1 MRARPLVETRFM
13 HNAGCFLLLAIRRMS
28 HELRRRELAPLSLQV
43 ESAKNRLPAIAKTK
57 GESEETLRSIKARE
71 CNTKPS
77 GGSFDSATITAVW
90 NKAKPETG
98 RPRYARDSCRALMK
112 LHYDCIGDHHLW
124 CSDYETTTPRGREID
139 HIKPVFKRGSDA
151 LSNLQPLQWGN
162 NRHKSDNSS
171 NRPCKV
177 KS

>member
-1 MRARPLVETRFM
+1 
-13 HNAGCFLLLAIRRMS
+13 MS
-28 HELRRRELAPLSLQV
+28 HELRRKGLAPLSLQV

-57 GESEETLRSIKARE
+57 GESEETLRSIKARRR
-71 CNTKPS
+71 NTKPS
-77 GGSFDSATITAVW
+77 GKSFDLATITAVW
-90 NKAKPETG
+90 NKVKLEPR
-98 RPRYARDSCRALMK
+98 RPGYARDSCGALMK
-112 LHYDCIGDHHLW
+112 R
-124 CSDYETTTPRGREID
+124 SDYETTTPRGREID